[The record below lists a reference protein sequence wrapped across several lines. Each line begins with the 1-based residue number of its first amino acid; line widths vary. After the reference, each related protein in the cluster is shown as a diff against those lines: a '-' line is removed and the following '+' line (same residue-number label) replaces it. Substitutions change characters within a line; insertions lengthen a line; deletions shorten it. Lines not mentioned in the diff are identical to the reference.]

1 MKWNKADMDQEENEE
16 DEEEG
21 VWDRQIRQGYSQMGV
36 DPFEFL
42 FYNERKELDP
52 NQEKLIHSQH
62 IYILGDENNGNH
74 DLPLM
79 FLGVS
84 ETVCSAMC
92 PKVPSVTPWQAGTL
106 DGNPW
111 PILSDDSAW
120 LYLFCF
126 WRRTFSPP
134 HPEVQFKETSSIET
148 CFWILR
154 DLLSHTVRYAHYLAP
169 ELVFTMCSPLRAGQ
183 RYVLVGKTKKISFS
197 WVRSFKCASF
207 SGDTQAHIHPPGKP
221 VWTPEPNEM
230 GVDSDENLRY
240 TKFRLWC
247 SDTEGRN
254 FRTVAD
260 SA

>member
-1 MKWNKADMDQEENEE
+1 MDQEENEE
-16 DEEEG
+16 DEEG
-21 VWDRQIRQGYSQMGV
+21 V
-36 DPFEFL
+36 
-42 FYNERKELDP
+42 KELDP

-84 ETVCSAMC
+84 ETVCVGH
-92 PKVPSVTPWQAGTL
+92 VPES
-106 DGNPW
+106 
-111 PILSDDSAW
+111 
-120 LYLFCF
+120 
-126 WRRTFSPP
+126 TFS
-134 HPEVQFKETSSIET
+134 HPVTG
-148 CFWILR
+148 R
-154 DLLSHTVRYAHYLAP
+154 DLLSHTVRYAHNLAP

-183 RYVLVGKTKKISFS
+183 
-197 WVRSFKCASF
+197 RSFKCASF

-240 TKFRLWC
+240 MKFRSWC